1 MLYPDKSLRGGCSGQ
16 RMSVRSVSP
25 TPQVSITI
33 YTYLTCMSQ
42 SCAALAIMHTVRVT
56 ELVSTLFF
64 ITTENEREK
73 YFIPMWLCTNILY
86 NFTIIWLLSKK
97 SATIQTSSRHKER
110 DKKRYISYSICDF
123 FLWNHSICD
132 LDDNTSLRLTRVK
145 SELDYTKS

>member
-1 MLYPDKSLRGGCSGQ
+1 MLYLDKSLRGGCSGR
-16 RMSVRSVSP
+16 RMSTCQISLAN
-25 TPQVSITI
+25 TPSQHHHLYLPHLHVSIVCGPCNHA
-33 YTYLTCMSQ
+33 YCTCNRISVN
-42 SCAALAIMHTVRVT
+42 T
-56 ELVSTLFF
+56 FF

-123 FLWNHSICD
+123 FCETI
-132 LDDNTSLRLTRVK
+132 VFVI
-145 SELDYTKS
+145 

>member
-56 ELVSTLFF
+56 ELVSTLF
-64 ITTENEREK
+64 
-73 YFIPMWLCTNILY
+73 L
-86 NFTIIWLLSKK
+86 
-97 SATIQTSSRHKER
+97 
-110 DKKRYISYSICDF
+110 
-123 FLWNHSICD
+123 
-132 LDDNTSLRLTRVK
+132 
-145 SELDYTKS
+145 